1 MWKRFLLL
9 AIAGFFAFGAQAQVP
24 EFDKLEMY
32 YAQGHYKKVYRK
44 ANRLLDKPE
53 YDFSWVPTFYRSLS
67 MFQLSENEHWRVAH
81 PNALQEAR
89 NLFLEVRG
97 ASDGQKVL
105 DAHSYEIAAL
115 KSDLLTRLGD
125 YKRQGKQTEFEELQ
139 RILAELFDTV
149 PTIESE
155 GETAE
160 PPVVENTEFEF
171 KTGDRDEMVR
181 FAMQQLGVPYVWAGN
196 TPSGFDCSGFTSY
209 VMAAYKLDVPRRS
222 SDQYEK
228 SKKVK
233 EKAVQKGDL
242 VFFDNGSG
250 ISHVGLVVSEQ
261 GEPVVMIH
269 ASTSKGIMLTEID
282 KSEYWSKRLAGYGTY
297 LER

>member
-44 ANRLLDKPE
+44 ANKLLDKPE
-53 YDFSWVPTFYRSLS
+53 YDFSWMPTFYRSLS
-67 MFQLSENEHWRVAH
+67 MFQLSENEHWRLAH

-139 RILAELFDTV
+139 QILAELFDTV

-155 GETAE
+155 GETSE
-160 PPVVENTEFEF
+160 PPIAENTEFEF
-171 KTGDRDEMVR
+171 NAGDREEMVR

-261 GEPVVMIH
+261 GDPVVMIH
-269 ASTSKGIMLTEID
+269 ASTSKGIMLTQID
-282 KSEYWSKRLAGYGTY
+282 KSEYWSKRLAGYGT
-297 LER
+297 